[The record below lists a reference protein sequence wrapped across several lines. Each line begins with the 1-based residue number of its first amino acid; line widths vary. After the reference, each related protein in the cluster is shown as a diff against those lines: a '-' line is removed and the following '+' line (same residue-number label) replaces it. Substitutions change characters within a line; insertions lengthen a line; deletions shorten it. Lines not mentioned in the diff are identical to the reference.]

1 MYLPKKDIYNSLKNL
16 TYNNKVIYVSQTQP
30 AQFNDLPALIF
41 SVGNNSIDTDL
52 DNNILS
58 QDLEVQIDIWAEDS
72 VSASEILS
80 LVEETMRSNLYNMSF
95 SNDVPNLGNLYHIVS
110 RFTKTI

>member
-1 MYLPKKDIYNSLKNL
+1 MYLPKSDVCNSLKEL
-16 TYNNKVIYVSQTQP
+16 TYNDKNIYVSQTQP
-30 AQFNDLPALIF
+30 AQFNDLPAIIF
-41 SVGNNSIDTDL
+41 SVGNNTIKTDL

-72 VSASEILS
+72 VTASNVLS
-80 LVEETMRSNLYNMSF
+80 QVEETMRSNLYEMSF
-95 SNDVPNLGNLYHIVS
+95 SNDVPNIGNLFHIAS